1 MDGIRGND
9 RWLIAAGGAF
19 ALLGLR
25 SRRPFGTMLGFV
37 GGMLAAYGQSRGR
50 GAVSVER
57 QQVSAPERLESP
69 DDVDTGWAPES
80 GESSETSRRR
90 PFISSE
96 AGDSIDMAPESGG
109 RCFERTQTP
118 SEKAKARAAA
128 AARVEEA
135 SEESFPAS
143 DPPSWTP
150 NI

>member
-1 MDGIRGND
+1 MDGIRGD
-9 RWLIAAGGAF
+9 RWLMAAGGAF

-25 SRRPFGTMLGFV
+25 SRRPAGAMFGFFAGV
-37 GGMLAAYGQSRGR
+37 LAAYGLSGR
-50 GAVSVER
+50 RIVSAGPG
-57 QQVSAPERLESP
+57 QVSGSKTSDEVR

-96 AGDSIDMAPESGG
+96 AGDGIDMAPESGG
-109 RCFERTQTP
+109 RCFERTETP
-118 SEKAKARAAA
+118 SERTKARAAA